1 MLTLNSKTGKAKGK
15 QEVVYNFLTDFRNFS
30 NLMSS
35 DMMQQVVFTNDAVRF
50 SITGLGDVGLKISER
65 QPNELMVIKA
75 TDDSAA
81 DFTFRVRIA
90 ALTENTSQ
98 VDIALDANLNMFLEM
113 MARSPL
119 QHFLDLMADKIE
131 TIDFSC

>member
-1 MLTLNSKTGKAKGK
+1 MLTLNSKKAKANGS

-30 NLMSS
+30 NLIPP
-35 DMMQQVVFTNDAVRF
+35 DKMQQVEFTDDTVRF

-65 QPNELMVIKA
+65 QPNELLVIKA
-75 TDDSAA
+75 TEDSVAN
-81 DFTFRVRIA
+81 FTFHLRIA

-98 VDIALDANLNMFLEM
+98 VDIALDADLNMFLEM

-119 QHFLDLMADKIE
+119 QHFLNLMADKIE
-131 TIDFSC
+131 TINFTR

>member
-1 MLTLNSKTGKAKGK
+1 MLTLDSNKGKANGS

-35 DMMQQVVFTNDAVRF
+35 DMMQQVVFTDDTVRF
-50 SITGLGDVGLKISER
+50 NISGLGNVGLKISEKR
-65 QPNELMVIKA
+65 PCDRMVIKA

-81 DFTFRVRIA
+81 DFTFHVRIA
-90 ALTENTSQ
+90 AISENTSE
-98 VDIALDANLNMFLEM
+98 VDITLEANLNVFLEM

-119 QHFLDLMADKIE
+119 QHFLDLIIEKIE
-131 TIDFSC
+131 TIDFDK